1 MRMMEKKI
9 FDDDDNNNDDDGL
22 WVVGVFDAYS
32 GGFVCIFC
40 FVVSLVSEK

>member
-9 FDDDDNNNDDDGL
+9 FDDDDDDDNDGL
-22 WVVGVFDAYS
+22 GVVGVYDAYS

-40 FVVSLVSEK
+40 FVVSLVSV